1 MSDEMKKYFL
11 SLREIEKVGTDYYIF
26 NFEMPEDIQFTEGQY
41 GVFMHVDKQIEGRK
55 VRAFSV
61 ASSNKEDVF
70 KIATKIVE
78 TPSDFKAKMLELK
91 PGDQM
96 TFDGPMGSF
105 TLEKNYHVVLIAG
118 GIGITPI
125 RSLVKQIEAIKLH
138 KAVELVYSEPR
149 KIYPFQ
155 DEFDH
160 LDFLDKHYANTV
172 ENTRENIAN
181 VTKKY
186 LNSAYYYISGS
197 PSFVNAIAEQIR
209 EYGIETS
216 NIKFDRFNGY

>member
-11 SLREIEKVGTDYYIF
+11 TLRGTKKVGEDYYIF
-26 NFEMPEDIQFTEGQY
+26 DFDMPKNIQYVEGQY
-41 GVFMHVDKQIEGRK
+41 GVFMHVDKTIDGRK

-61 ASSNKEDVF
+61 ASSLNEDCF

-78 TPSDFKAKMLELK
+78 SPSDFKAKMLELK

-105 TLEKNYHVVLIAG
+105 TLEKEYHVVLIAG

-125 RSLVKQIEAIKLH
+125 RSIVKQIEEIKLH
-138 KAVELVYSEPR
+138 KAVELVYAEPR
-149 KIYPFQ
+149 EIYPFN
-155 DEFDH
+155 DDFES
-160 LDFLDKHYANTV
+160 LSFLDVHYVSTV
-172 ENTRENIAN
+172 ENTKIA
-181 VTKKY
+181 VADATKKY

-197 PSFVNAIAEQIR
+197 PSFVNGITEQIK
-209 EYGIETS
+209 EYGIDAS
-216 NIKFDRFNGY
+216 HIKFDRFNGY

>member
-11 SLREIEKVGTDYYIF
+11 VLRNVEKVGEDYYVF
-26 NFEMPEDIQFTEGQY
+26 DFDMPKDIQYTEGQY
-41 GVFMHVDKQIEGRK
+41 GVFMHVDKQVEGRK

-61 ASSNKEDVF
+61 ASSTNETYF
-70 KIATKIVE
+70 KVGTKIVAA
-78 TPSDFKAKMLELK
+78 PSDFKAKMLELK

-105 TLEKNYHVVLIAG
+105 TLEKDYHVVLIAG

-125 RSLVKQIEAIKLH
+125 RSIIKQIEHSKLH

-149 KIYPFQ
+149 DMYPFK
-155 DEFDH
+155 DDFDQ
-160 LDFLDKHYANTV
+160 LDFLDVQYANSV
-172 ENTRENIAN
+172 ENTKMAIAD

-186 LNSAYYYISGS
+186 LNSAFYYISGS
-197 PSFVNAIAEQIR
+197 PSFVSGISEQLR

-216 NIKFDRFNGY
+216 HIKFDRFNGY